1 MLLELKDLTVH
12 YERVAALRGVSISVK
27 EGGLVTF
34 LGSNGAGKS
43 TTLRTISGLK
53 KPTSGE
59 IWFDGRRIDGLPAN
73 EIVGLGIAHIPEG
86 RRIFPY
92 MTTFENLKMGAFLR
106 QNREETKKDYELV
119 YAHFPRLKERS
130 RQLGST
136 LSGGEQQMLAI
147 GRALMARPKLLM
159 MDEPSLGLSPLM
171 CQEISKIIAEIRQQ
185 LGIAVLLVEQ
195 NARLALKLADW
206 GYVLVTGSIVLQG
219 AGLDLL
225 KNEEVK
231 KAYLGM

>member
-12 YERVAALRGVSISVK
+12 YERVAALKGISISVK
-27 EGGLVTF
+27 GGGLVTF

-59 IWFDGRRIDGLPAN
+59 IWFEGQRIDGLPAN

-92 MTTFENLKMGAFLR
+92 MTAFENLKMGAFLR
-106 QNREETKKDYELV
+106 KNKAETNKDYELV
-119 YAHFPRLKERS
+119 YTHFPKLKERS
-130 RQLGST
+130 RQLGNT

-171 CQEISKIIAEIRQQ
+171 CQEISKIIAEIRQR

-219 AGLDLL
+219 SGQELL
-225 KNEEVK
+225 NNEEVK
-231 KAYLGM
+231 RAYLGM

>member
-12 YERVAALRGVSISVK
+12 YERVAALKGITIVVK

-59 IWFDGRRIDGLPAN
+59 IWFEGRRIDGLPAN

-106 QNREETKKDYELV
+106 KNREETNKDYELV
-119 YAHFPRLKERS
+119 YTHFPKLKERS

-171 CQEISKIIAEIRQQ
+171 CQEISKIIAEIRQRI
-185 LGIAVLLVEQ
+185 GIGVLLVEQ

-206 GYVLVTGSIVLQG
+206 GYVLVTGCIVLQG
-219 AGLDLL
+219 SGQELL
-225 KNEEVK
+225 NNEEVK

>member
-12 YERVAALRGVSISVK
+12 YERVAALKGISISVRG
-27 EGGLVTF
+27 GGLVTF

-59 IWFDGRRIDGLPAN
+59 IWFDGQRIDGLPAN

-92 MTTFENLKMGAFLR
+92 MTAFENLKMGAFLR
-106 QNREETKKDYELV
+106 KNRVETNRDYELV
-119 YAHFPRLKERS
+119 YSHFPKLKERS

-171 CQEISKIIAEIRQQ
+171 CQEISKIIAEIRQR
-185 LGIAVLLVEQ
+185 LGIGVLLVEQ

-219 AGLDLL
+219 SGQELL
-225 KNEEVK
+225 NNEEVK
-231 KAYLGM
+231 RAYLGM

>member
-1 MLLELKDLTVH
+1 VREYVYAVDGISFEVKRGKTLGLVGESGCGKTTTGKTILKLLE
-12 YERVAALRGVSISVK
+12 
-27 EGGLVTF
+27 
-34 LGSNGAGKS
+34 
-43 TTLRTISGLK
+43 
-53 KPTSGE
+53 PTSGE
-59 IWFDGRRIDGLPAN
+59 IWFDGRRIDELPAN

-92 MTTFENLKMGAFLR
+92 MTAFENLKMGAFLR
-106 QNREETKKDYELV
+106 KNKAETNKDYELV
-119 YAHFPRLKERS
+119 YTHFPKLKERS

-171 CQEISKIIAEIRQQ
+171 CQEISKIIAEIRQR

-219 AGLDLL
+219 SGQELL
-225 KNEEVK
+225 NNEEVK
-231 KAYLGM
+231 RAYLGM